1 MGNSFFSALCG
12 LTEERMT
19 ILEMKNRRASLAE
32 EMKALASK
40 VASEGRAYTDEED
53 KRFTSLDAEIADLG
67 GKISAM
73 EREEKASG
81 LTNTLPVGNR
91 DENGGAAK
99 KGLFNVV
106 RANGQ
111 VSVRLNNEALTVT
124 DQGAAIAPEEFVA
137 DLEREVAKSA
147 VVYPRVTKIPV
158 TGAGSLGL
166 PYESA
171 DVSDAEWTSEVPE
184 SEISEDSTWKFGK
197 RSLAPTDLTKLIK
210 ISKKLL
216 ATSALPIDSMAKE
229 RIAEKFTAAY
239 ENTILN
245 GTGSSQPLGIFVASD
260 NGIPTSRDVEC
271 SSSLAISAD
280 DIVNMYMSL
289 RPAYRKSAVWVLNTA
304 VLKDVMKLKDN
315 NGQYLWHESLRVGEP
330 STLMG
335 LPVLE
340 SEFAPAGSGDSGAY
354 AAGDYVMVLGDL
366 SHYKFAYW
374 KGLDVTVATEKFAG
388 TNQIGI
394 YGHSLAD
401 GQPTLP
407 AAFSRLKIK
416 A

>member
-1 MGNSFFSALCG
+1 
-12 LTEERMT
+12 MT
-19 ILEMKNRRASLAE
+19 VIEMKSERAKLAE

-40 VASEGRAYTDEED
+40 VAAENRAYTEEED
-53 KRFTSLDAEIADLG
+53 KRYAELDAQIADLS
-67 GKISAM
+67 GKITAM
-73 EREEKASG
+73 EREERAQGFTDAAPLPKAE
-81 LTNTLPVGNR
+81 P
-91 DENGGAAK
+91 EQK
-99 KGLFNVV
+99 KGSLFNVV
-106 RANGQ
+106 RVNGQ
-111 VSVRLNNEALTVT
+111 ATLQLSNKDETLTVT

-137 DLEREVAKSA
+137 ELEREIAKEA
-147 VVYPRVTKIPV
+147 LVYARVTKIPV

-166 PYESA
+166 PYEAA

-184 SEISEDSTWKFGK
+184 SEISEDKSWKFGK

-210 ISKKLL
+210 FSKKLL
-216 ATSALPIDSMAKE
+216 ATSALPIDTMARE

-239 ENTILN
+239 ENTIIN
-245 GTGSSQPLGIFVASD
+245 GTGTDQPLGIFTASD
-260 NGIPTSRDVEC
+260 NGIPASRDVEC
-271 SSSLAISAD
+271 AESLKVSAD
-280 DIVNMYMSL
+280 DIINMYMSL
-289 RPAYRKSAVWVLNTA
+289 RPAYRRNAVWVMSTA
-304 VLKDVMKLKDN
+304 VLKDVMKLTDK

-340 SEFAPAGSGDSGAY
+340 SEYAPAGSGASGAY

-366 SHYKFAYW
+366 SRYKFAYW
-374 KGLDVTVATEKFAG
+374 KGLDITIATEKFAG
-388 TNQIGI
+388 TNQVGI

>member
-1 MGNSFFSALCG
+1 MA
-12 LTEERMT
+12 
-19 ILEMKNRRASLAE
+19 ILEMKSRRAKLAE

-40 VASEGRAYTDEED
+40 VAAENRAYTDEEN
-53 KRFTSLDAEIADLG
+53 KRFEELDAEISDLG
-67 GKISAM
+67 GKISAL
-73 EREEKASG
+73 EREEKARG
-81 LTNTLPVGNR
+81 LTDRLPAGR
-91 DENGGAAK
+91 SDEDGAKAK
-99 KGLFNVV
+99 SGLFNVV
-106 RANGQ
+106 RMNGQ
-111 VSVRLNNEALTVT
+111 VSVRLNNESLTVT

-137 DLEREVAKSA
+137 ELEREVAKSA
-147 VVYPRVTKIPV
+147 VVYQRVSKIPV

-184 SEISEDSTWKFGK
+184 SEITEDKTWKFGK

-216 ATSALPIDSMAKE
+216 ATSALPIDTMARE

-245 GTGSSQPLGIFVASD
+245 GTGNSQPLGIFVASD
-260 NGIPTSRDVEC
+260 NGIPASRDVEC
-271 SSSLAISAD
+271 SDSLKISAD
-280 DIVNMYMSL
+280 DVINMYMSL

-304 VLKDVMKLKDN
+304 VLKDVMKLTDK
-315 NGQYLWHESLRVGEP
+315 NGQYLWHESLRSGEP

-340 SEFAPAGSGDSGAY
+340 SEYAPAGSGASGAY
-354 AAGDYVMVLGDL
+354 AAGDYVAVLGDL

-374 KGLDVTVATEKFAG
+374 KGLDITVATEKFAG